1 VNSPSRLVGIAILLL
16 AVALPFLPGI
26 PAYWI
31 TIASYIAMSSIVV
44 LGIVVLTG
52 VAGVVSFGQAMFVGF
67 GAYTTAILT
76 TRYGWNAVATL
87 PVAILIAGAL
97 AWGIGAITLRLK
109 GHYLPVATIAWNISF
124 FYLAGSLDFFRR
136 FDGIAGIPP
145 ISLFGFTFSDGFR
158 FYFLAL
164 ALLVLAYILTRNLL
178 DSRVGRAIRAL
189 RGGAL
194 AAESFGV
201 DTARARILAFV
212 YAGVL
217 AAVSGWLYAHFQRA
231 INPTPFNITVSIDY
245 LLMGVAGGVGHIG
258 GAILG
263 AGLVTIVRDK
273 LQDVLPALVGTQGN
287 FETIVFGVVL
297 ILILQVAP
305 EGLWPHL
312 RRFFGSRR
320 RKQAPALDPDT
331 LVPHRPLPAGG
342 ETVLTVSNLRKT
354 FGGLVAVN
362 DVSFTVKAG
371 EIVGLIGPNGAGKST
386 TFNLVTGVLG
396 ASGGTVSLGLE
407 TISGWPARRIARLGV
422 ARTFQHVKL
431 VHGMSVI
438 DNVALGRHLLGRAD
452 AVRGALRL
460 DREEEAEI
468 FAEAHRQLARVGLA
482 EQADTIASELA
493 LGQQRLVEI
502 ARALCL
508 DPVLLLLDEPAA
520 GLRHNEK
527 VALADLLRKVR
538 DSGVSILL
546 VEHDMDFV
554 MGLTDRLVVMNFGA
568 ELAQGRPTEIQK
580 NPAVL
585 EAYLGSAA

>member
-1 VNSPSRLVGIAILLL
+1 
-16 AVALPFLPGI
+16 
-26 PAYWI
+26 
-31 TIASYIAMSSIVV
+31 
-44 LGIVVLTG
+44 
-52 VAGVVSFGQAMFVGF
+52 MFVGF

-76 TRYGWNAVATL
+76 TRYGWNAAATL
-87 PVAILIAGAL
+87 PVAILISGAL

-136 FDGIAGIPP
+136 FDGISGIPP
-145 ISLFGFTFSDGFR
+145 ISLFGFDFSDGFR
-158 FYFLAL
+158 FYFLSL
-164 ALLVLAYILTRNLL
+164 AILVVAYVLSRNLL
-178 DSRVGRAIRAL
+178 DSRVGRSIRSL

-201 DTARARILAFV
+201 DTGRARILAFV

-217 AAVSGWLYAHFQRA
+217 ASVSGWLYAHFQRA

-245 LLMGVAGGVGHIG
+245 LLMAVAGGVGHLG

-287 FETIVFGVVL
+287 FETIVFGIVL
-297 ILILQVAP
+297 ILILQFAP
-305 EGLWPHL
+305 EGLWPQV
-312 RRFFGSRR
+312 RRLFGSGRR
-320 RKQAPALDPDT
+320 TAPVARET
-331 LVPHRPLPAGG
+331 AAVAPHRAMPTRG
-342 ETVLTVSNLRKT
+342 EDVLRVTNLRKT

-362 DVSFTVKAG
+362 DVSFTVGAG

-386 TFNLVTGVLG
+386 SFNLITGVLA
-396 ASGGTVSLGLE
+396 ASAGEVALRDKSIT
-407 TISGWPARRIARLGV
+407 GWPARRIARLGV

-431 VHGMSVI
+431 VHGMSVV
-438 DNVALGRHLLGRAD
+438 DNVALGRHLLGQAN

-460 DREEEAEI
+460 DRQEEAEI

-482 EQADTIASELA
+482 DHADAIASELA

-527 VALADLLRKVR
+527 
-538 DSGVSILL
+538 G
-546 VEHDMDFV
+546 
-554 MGLTDRLVVMNFGA
+554 GA
-568 ELAQGRPTEIQK
+568 GRSPAQGARQRRLHPPRRTRHGFRDGPDRPARRDEFRRRAGPGPSRRD
-580 NPAVL
+580 PA
-585 EAYLGSAA
+585 

>member
-1 VNSPSRLVGIAILLL
+1 MSSPSRMAGIAILLL
-16 AVALPFLPGI
+16 AVALPFLPGV
-26 PAYWI
+26 PPYWI
-31 TIASYIAMSSIVV
+31 TIASYIAMSSIVA
-44 LGIVVLTG
+44 LGVVVLTG

-76 TRYGWNAVATL
+76 TRYGWTPIATL
-87 PVAILIAGAL
+87 PVAILITGAL
-97 AWGIGAITLRLK
+97 AWAIGAITLRLK

-124 FYLAGSLDFFRR
+124 FYLAGSLDFFKR
-136 FDGIAGIPP
+136 FDGISGIPS
-145 ISLFGFTFSDGFR
+145 ISLFGFSFSDGFR

-164 ALLVLAYILTRNLL
+164 GILVVAYLVSRNLL

-245 LLMGVAGGVGHIG
+245 LLMAVAGGVGSLG

-273 LQDVLPALVGTQGN
+273 LQDILPALIGTQGN

-297 ILILQVAP
+297 ILILQFAP
-305 EGLWPHL
+305 EGLWPHV
-312 RRFFGSRR
+312 RRLFGSAG
-320 RKQAPALDPDT
+320 RKEAPAAA
-331 LVPHRPLPAGG
+331 VEVVAEHRALPEPG

-386 TFNLVTGVLG
+386 SFNLITGVLPV
-396 ASGGTVSLGLE
+396 SGGDVSVGLQAI
-407 TISGWPARRIARLGV
+407 TGWPARRIARLGV

-438 DNVALGRHLLGRAD
+438 DNVALGRHLLGRAN

-460 DREEEAEI
+460 DREEEAAI
-468 FAEAHRQLARVGLA
+468 FAEARRQLARVGLTDH
-482 EQADTIASELA
+482 ADTIASELA

-508 DPVLLLLDEPAA
+508 DPALLLLDEPAA

-527 VALADLLRKVR
+527 AALAELLRKVR

-568 ELAQGRPTEIQK
+568 ELAQGRPAEIQK